1 MHYYSK
7 FPNPLGCMHKN
18 RENKFYQTNRIK
30 VTVDFMTTNV
40 VRWDKRQKDRSER
53 TEWGYAMK
61 KSRRLYIRLWV
72 LLRLLRLRFVRVER
86 PADAKTPEQ
95 MLEEIRK
102 RSELT

>member
-1 MHYYSK
+1 
-7 FPNPLGCMHKN
+7 
-18 RENKFYQTNRIK
+18 
-30 VTVDFMTTNV
+30 
-40 VRWDKRQKDRSER
+40 
-53 TEWGYAMK
+53 MK